1 MTKSRTIFTGD
12 NLPILRGMDSESID
26 LIYLDP
32 PFNSKRD
39 YAAPIGS
46 EAAGA
51 AFKDT
56 WTLSDMD
63 DAWWG
68 EVADQNPALYKV
80 IDAIG
85 AAGGKSD
92 KAYSIYMAVR
102 LLEMHRILKKTG
114 AIYLHCDST
123 MSHALKLV
131 MSAIFGSKNF
141 RNEIL
146 WQRAAGR
153 AKGSQHP
160 DKTLG
165 VDTDSIF
172 FYVKT
177 DEHKFRKPHRELT
190 LEETNEKFPLVEKE
204 EGDSSKKRRYNTAV
218 PLFRQ
223 PSMGARPNLC
233 YEYKGVRNPHPSGW
247 RVSKEKLAEM
257 DREGRIIWR
266 EGKRPL
272 RKSYADEYLGEPIG
286 TLWTD
291 IPNVGGRERVDYP
304 TQKPL
309 ALLRR
314 IICASSSPGDM
325 VLDPFCG
332 CATAC
337 LAAMDENRNWI
348 GIDIS
353 PKAFDLI
360 NHRMKKEFNVFGHD
374 TIHREDIPIR
384 SDAAQRSKN
393 IKHVLFGRQS
403 GICKGCQH
411 DFPFR
416 NFHIDHVIPTSKGGA
431 DDDSNLQLLCGAC
444 NSMKG
449 NRSMEY
455 LLAKL
460 KKEGVRR

>member
-51 AFKDT
+51 EFKDT
-56 WTLSDMD
+56 WTLSDTD

-68 EVADQNPALYKV
+68 EIAEMNPALYKV
-80 IDAIG
+80 IDAAG
-85 AAGGKSD
+85 AVGGKGN
-92 KAYSIYMAVR
+92 KAYCIYMAIR
-102 LLEMHRILKKTG
+102 LLEMHRVLKPTG
-114 AIYLHCDST
+114 SIVLHCDPT
-123 MSHALKLV
+123 MSYSLKMLAD
-131 MSAIFGSKNF
+131 AIFGTKNF
-141 RNEIL
+141 ISEIV
-146 WQRAAGR
+146 WNYGTPSGGR
-153 AKGSQHP
+153 AGGKKPVKAHDILLAYAVSYGRHVYNRVHTPYTDKYITNWFRHKDADGRKYRTRSRQGKIIKQYLDESPGVPLSNVWSDIMQLYGSAGWFP
-160 DKTLG
+160 KR
-165 VDTDSIF
+165 
-172 FYVKT
+172 KT
-177 DEHKFRKPHRELT
+177 DERT
-190 LEETNEKFPLVEKE
+190 
-204 EGDSSKKRRYNTAV
+204 G
-218 PLFRQ
+218 
-223 PSMGARPNLC
+223 
-233 YEYKGVRNPHPSGW
+233 
-247 RVSKEKLAEM
+247 
-257 DREGRIIWR
+257 
-266 EGKRPL
+266 
-272 RKSYADEYLGEPIG
+272 
-286 TLWTD
+286 
-291 IPNVGGRERVDYP
+291 YP

-314 IICASSSPGDM
+314 IIRVFSNPGDM

-337 LAAMDENRNWI
+337 LAAMDENRDWI

-360 NHRMKKEFNVFGHD
+360 NQRMKKEFNMFGAD
-374 TIHREDIPIR
+374 TIHRKDIPIR
-384 SDAAQRSKN
+384 SDAAKRSKN

-460 KKEGVRR
+460 KDEGVRR